1 MRDKDAVVGIEEKII
16 VALTE
21 CGSVMIEQKALVV
34 VVRPLIM
41 HLLILLQQLFVDWI
55 RIHICESVF
64 VMLDTH
70 GNIQIFQQIMI
81 VYWNQ

>member
-41 HLLILLQQLFVDWI
+41 HLLILLQQLFVD
-55 RIHICESVF
+55 
-64 VMLDTH
+64 
-70 GNIQIFQQIMI
+70 
-81 VYWNQ
+81 